1 MTERELRC
9 FLFGLSLPQHVLCA
23 LLHLESKRLLCLLQL
38 SSLREL
44 VKQLKK
50 QLSREKSGCVQTRL
64 KALLQR
70 RDMIKELSARRREE
84 LKLSKMLCVFKRDVG
99 EVTNQ
104 KASM

>member
-1 MTERELRC
+1 M
-9 FLFGLSLPQHVLCA
+9 F
-23 LLHLESKRLLCLLQL
+23 HLESKRLLCSLQL

-44 VKQLKK
+44 AKRLKK
-50 QLSREKSGCVQTRL
+50 QLSREKSGRVQTRL

-70 RDMIKELSARRREE
+70 RHMIKELSAKRREE

-104 KASM
+104 RSFT